1 MKAPSRA
8 ELLFSAKSYG
18 AAMLALYLALSIG
31 LPRPFWAMLTAYVV
45 ANPLSGAVRSK
56 AVYRVSGT
64 LLGSMATVLMVPRL
78 ANSPELLSLALAC
91 WVGLCLYISL
101 HDRTPRSYV
110 FMLAGYTAAL
120 IGFPAVGAPG
130 TVFDVA
136 LARVEEITLGIVCAT
151 LVHSIVL
158 PQSLAP
164 ALLARL
170 DRALGDARRWLR
182 DALGAGSSVRDR
194 RSLAGDI
201 TELRLM
207 ATHLPF
213 DTSRLRWTGNTIH
226 ALQDRLALMMP
237 LLAGIEDRLRALREL
252 QDPDLAL
259 RWAALQDEIVA
270 WNEAG
275 ANDEDG
281 NVASLNAQIDAL
293 EPALGASA
301 SWADVLQ
308 VNLAARLRALLRL
321 CGECARLRA
330 ALDAGLRG
338 EHVGEAG
345 QARGFKPQVLHRD
358 PGMALLSALAAVIA
372 ILCCCAFWIFTAWP
386 AGSAAA
392 MMAAVFCCF
401 FATQDDPVP
410 GIRTFFNYTL
420 VSVPVS
426 ALYLLLVLPAVHSFE
441 MLMLVVAPCFLTLG
455 VFVARPATSGR
466 AMAMLFGVAG
476 MLSMQDTGTMDLVS
490 FINSMLAQL
499 AGIGAAAVFTRL
511 LRSVSADW
519 TARRLLR
526 AGWGELASLAGA
538 RRAPS
543 VEAVSARMVDRIG
556 MLIPRL
562 ALSGREQ
569 DVAGADALHA
579 FGDLRIG
586 LNMAQ
591 LRHLAPQLRQQQ
603 SALTQLMRELAAYF
617 RALPQRQA
625 AAGLLQRLD
634 AALRDVCG
642 AAPGAARRDAAVALA
657 GIRRGLF
664 PDAAPYQA
672 HLQEEIR

>member
-1 MKAPSRA
+1 MKTPTRA

-18 AAMLALYLALSIG
+18 AAMLALYLAMSIG

-56 AVYRVSGT
+56 AVYRVGGT
-64 LLGSMATVLMVPRL
+64 FLGSVATVLMVPRL
-78 ANSPELLSLALAC
+78 ANAPELLALALAC

-101 HDRTPRSYV
+101 HDRTPRAYV

-120 IGFPAVGAPG
+120 IGFPSVGAPD

-164 ALLARL
+164 ALMARL

-182 DALGAGSSVRDR
+182 DALGAGSNVRDR

-213 DTSRLRWTGNTIH
+213 DTSNLRWTGSTIH
-226 ALQDRLALMMP
+226 ALQDQLALMMP
-237 LLAGIEDRLRALREL
+237 LLAGIEDRLRALRAEDEAGL
-252 QDPDLAL
+252 SL
-259 RWAALQDEIVA
+259 RWRALLDDITA
-270 WNEAG
+270 WNEGG
-275 ANDEDG
+275 AKEDG
-281 NVASLNAQIDAL
+281 VAGLAARIDAL
-293 EPALGASA
+293 EPALDASA
-301 SWADVLQ
+301 PWATVLQ
-308 VNLAARLRALLRL
+308 VNLAARLHALLRL
-321 CGECARLRA
+321 CSESARLRA
-330 ALDAGLRG
+330 DLDATLRG
-338 EHVGEAG
+338 AQTGAPRS
-345 QARGFKPQVLHRD
+345 RGTRPHALHRD
-358 PGMALLSALAAVIA
+358 SGMALLSAVAAVIA
-372 ILCCCAFWIFTAWP
+372 ILSCCAFWIFTAWP
-386 AGSAAA
+386 AGSAAP

-410 GIRTFFNYTL
+410 GIRTFFNYT
-420 VSVPVS
+420 VASIPVS
-426 ALYLLLVLPAVHSFE
+426 AFYMLLVMPAVHSFE
-441 MLMLVVAPCFLTLG
+441 MLVLVLAPCFLALG
-455 VFVARPATSGR
+455 VLIARPATGGR

-476 MLSMQDTGTMDLVS
+476 MLSMQDTGTMDLAS

-526 AGWGELASLAGA
+526 AGWRELASLAGA
-538 RRAPS
+538 RRPPS

-556 MLIPRL
+556 MLTPRL
-562 ALSGREQ
+562 AMAGPRQDASG
-569 DVAGADALHA
+569 VDALHA

-586 LNMAQ
+586 LNLAQ
-591 LRHLAPQLRQQQ
+591 LRQLAPQLREQNA
-603 SALTQLMRELAAYF
+603 ALMRLMRELSAHF
-617 RALPQRQA
+617 RTRPQQGKDA
-625 AAGLLQRLD
+625 PDTGLLQRLD
-634 AALRDVCG
+634 ATLRAVCA
-642 AAPGAARRDAAVALA
+642 AAPGRAMRDAAVALA

-664 PDAAPYQA
+664 PDAAPYQP
-672 HLQEEIR
+672 LLKDIQ

>member
-1 MKAPSRA
+1 MKPPTRA

-18 AAMLALYLALSIG
+18 AAMLALYLAMSIG

-56 AVYRVSGT
+56 AVYRVGGT
-64 LLGSMATVLMVPRL
+64 FLGSVATVLMVPRL
-78 ANSPELLSLALAC
+78 ANAPELLALALAC

-101 HDRTPRSYV
+101 HDRTPRAYV

-120 IGFPAVGAPG
+120 IGFPSVGAPD

-164 ALLARL
+164 ALMARL

-182 DALGAGSSVRDR
+182 DALGAGSNVRDR

-213 DTSRLRWTGNTIH
+213 DTSNLRWTGSTIH

-237 LLAGIEDRLRALREL
+237 LMAGIEDRLRALRAEDDAGL
-252 QDPDLAL
+252 SL
-259 RWAALQDEIVA
+259 RWRALLDDITA
-270 WNEAG
+270 WNEGG
-275 ANDEDG
+275 AREDG
-281 NVASLNAQIDAL
+281 MAALAARIDAL
-293 EPALGASA
+293 EPALDASA
-301 SWADVLQ
+301 PWATVLQ
-308 VNLAARLRALLRL
+308 VNLAARLHALLRL
-321 CGECARLRA
+321 CSESASLRA
-330 ALDAGLRG
+330 DLDATLHGAQTSAPR
-338 EHVGEAG
+338 
-345 QARGFKPQVLHRD
+345 ARGTRPQALHRD
-358 PGMALLSALAAVIA
+358 SGMALLSAVAAVIA
-372 ILCCCAFWIFTAWP
+372 ILSCCAFWIFTAWP

-410 GIRTFFNYTL
+410 GIRTFFNYTVASIPL
-420 VSVPVS
+420 S
-426 ALYLLLVLPAVHSFE
+426 AFYMLLVMPAVHSFE
-441 MLMLVVAPCFLTLG
+441 MLVLVLAPCFLALG
-455 VFVARPATSGR
+455 VLIARPTTGGR

-476 MLSMQDTGTMDLVS
+476 MLSMQDTGTMDLAS

-526 AGWGELASLAGA
+526 AGWRELASLAGT
-538 RRAPS
+538 RRPPS

-556 MLIPRL
+556 MLTPRL
-562 ALSGREQ
+562 AMAGPRQ
-569 DVAGADALHA
+569 DASSIDALHA

-586 LNMAQ
+586 LNLAQ
-591 LRHLAPQLRQQQ
+591 LRQLAPTLREQNA
-603 SALTQLMRELAAYF
+603 ALTRLMRELSAHF
-617 RALPQRQA
+617 RTRPQQGNDGPDT
-625 AAGLLQRLD
+625 GLLQRLD
-634 AALRDVCG
+634 ATLRAVCA
-642 AAPGAARRDAAVALA
+642 AAPGQARRDAAVALT

-664 PDAAPYQA
+664 PDAAPYQP
-672 HLQEEIR
+672 LLKDIQ